1 MSACSDFAEHVWKPG
16 SCKNCFHPLSAHH
29 KTVGGLD
36 VQAACLKSAP
46 GGDEES
52 GLTAPS
58 PYSKPTIAV
67 KPTMMNESVTDVN
80 MNIEQENTKGPV
92 EGMGLKKLLDLSSLY
107 IDGNGCNKSR
117 REDVLQSPETKKDF
131 NNCFSLASLSPS
143 ILPKDSMI
151 ISNIFVTQEEVR
163 GSQSLKKNANGD
175 ICREQ
180 SATTTM
186 TKSTYNGISGT
197 ARANRQESQRASAE
211 MPFSVAVV
219 TSSSTTVRSN
229 GVSSAGAASKTFSTS
244 GTTPTAALT
253 AEPFRHNP
261 PPPGLHSPP
270 VLSEQSSLSD
280 SSYQSSTDSLPGA
293 EGSGG
298 GRVKTESPQSP
309 TARGSLQSA
318 PGSPDEQLD
327 SEPIYAQS
335 TKIKRRPQ
343 GNGVQSHLVSP
354 NQTKISAKSPEPS
367 GESHRATI
375 TIMAAH
381 TEENR
386 TFYLSSPDSAISTQC
401 HFSPTARKDP
411 SSPAFRWP
419 SPSHSH
425 SAPSLTPEACLSPTL
440 CPKPQSSPPIPPKRN
455 TRSPKLGAS
464 SLSPSISSPVPLPDL
479 SRLGASGLSPSIS
492 SPVPLPDLSR
502 LGASGLSP
510 SISSPVPL
518 PDLSRLG
525 ASGLSPSISSPVPLP
540 DLSRLGAS
548 GLPPSTSSPVPLPEL
563 PMLFL
568 VSATEGHFKVQPENH
583 SAAVAERWH
592 KPHHHSPGWNCR
604 IEEEEEDD
612 EREPKER
619 QKRKSAAKPWTTSPV
634 TSLVNGAAVWKEAR
648 DSKAQSGPPPMTE
661 PGTAPPAAPNNGA
674 CQGESEGTGAEE
686 EDKHNGSMPSKQ
698 PLHGGSSELLA
709 AGQGAANNEPH
720 APPPPPKKLHRVSSK
735 MSGSNMELDRCSRHA
750 PAESPP
756 PPPPARR
763 LGSSGSTASTDNLTG
778 DAGYRDAARLSCSSP
793 FSRSPAASAP
803 GSPHLPSLGS
813 PGAEPPPLP
822 EKKMLNRTA
831 SAPDGAKGRP
841 LARAYPRLPFSGSEG
856 NVGPPAASRSSLP
869 SSPVDPRPMFSS
881 SESLERCHAP
891 PGRPSR
897 SRTLDEPPKTRGRL
911 GVHCRSSV
919 TCSSSPQ
926 LSVPF
931 SPSEPGPAAHL
942 GSSMQLQT
950 LLSNMDSREGVYSKL
965 GGLYAESLRR
975 LALKCEEHFTR
986 SQRNPLRFE
995 ESNWSLFRLTSNKP
1009 SCNSGDAVYYSAACA
1024 SDPSNSYAVKI
1035 CKSPSVEAKQ
1045 GHLYGL
1051 SVLQSMPPH
1060 FNLQQDCGHFLACV
1074 PQSMLPSD
1082 EVSLPGASASSLPQP
1097 PAPAQQVERERVVV
1111 IASEIPRHTA
1121 ADFVREWA
1129 AFHKSQ
1135 PEVYERRVC
1144 FLLLQLC
1151 HGLEHLK
1158 EHGVTHRDL
1167 CLENLL
1173 LVPHVPRPS
1182 KFPQQAAADNGSGSS
1197 GAESQRHLPRLLIS
1211 NFAKS
1216 KRRSPED
1223 AASTSGD
1230 PRVKR
1235 DHARLAPEILS
1246 AAQYR
1251 KFDEFQ
1257 TGILIYE
1264 LLHQANP
1271 FEASPALKEQDYRC
1285 EELPPIPAVSLYSA
1299 GLQRLA
1305 RLLLQPDPIKRIH
1318 IQEAK
1323 RVLQS
1328 LLWGPR
1334 RDLMEQQ
1341 RERRGQGVGLGDG
1354 GRHEGLLNWLDVK
1367 RALLMMKFAE
1377 RSLEP
1382 ERNAELEDWLC
1393 CQYFSSAHPLSLCHT
1408 AELLYSLK

>member
-16 SCKNCFHPLSAHH
+16 SCKNCFHPRSAHH
-29 KTVGGLD
+29 KTVGLGGS
-36 VQAACLKSAP
+36 VPAACLKSFL

-52 GLTAPS
+52 GVIAPS

-67 KPTMMNESVTDVN
+67 KPTMMSLDTNESMTDVN
-80 MNIEQENTKGPV
+80 MNIEQENTKSPV
-92 EGMGLKKLLDLSSLY
+92 ERMGLKKLLDLSSLY
-107 IDGNGCNKSR
+107 IDSNGCNKTH
-117 REDVLQSPETKKDF
+117 REAAIQSPETKMDY
-131 NNCFSLASLSPS
+131 NNCFSLASLSPN

-151 ISNIFVTQEEVR
+151 ISNIFVTQEEGR
-163 GSQSLKKNANGD
+163 GSQSLKKNANGE

-180 SATTTM
+180 NTTTSR
-186 TKSTYNGISGT
+186 TKSTYNGISVT
-197 ARANRQESQRASAE
+197 ARTNSQESHLASVE
-211 MPFSVAVV
+211 IPFSVDIV
-219 TSSSTTVRSN
+219 TSSPTTVHSN
-229 GVSSAGAASKTFSTS
+229 GISSGNTAAVTTKTSSTS
-244 GTTPTAALT
+244 ITFTALSVDT
-253 AEPFRHNP
+253 ISHNP
-261 PPPGLHSPP
+261 PPSLHSPP
-270 VLSEQSSLSD
+270 VLSEQTSLSD
-280 SSYQSSTDSLPGA
+280 SSCSYRSSTDSLPGA
-293 EGSGG
+293 EWSGG
-298 GRVKTESPQSP
+298 RQVKSGSPQSP
-309 TARGSLQSA
+309 TAMGSFQSA
-318 PGSPDEQLD
+318 PSSPNEQED

-335 TKIKRRPQ
+335 TKKKRRPE

-354 NQTKISAKSPEPS
+354 NHIKNSFKGSELSA
-367 GESHRATI
+367 ESQRATI
-375 TIMAAH
+375 TVMAAH

-386 TFYLSSPDSAISTQC
+386 TFFLRSPDSAISTQC

-419 SPSHSH
+419 SPSHSPSHSH
-425 SAPSLTPEACLSPTL
+425 SAPSLVPEASLTPTL
-440 CPKPQSSPPIPPKRN
+440 HPKPQSSPPIPPKRT

-464 SLSPSISSPVPLPDL
+464 SLSPSICSPVPLPDL
-479 SRLGASGLSPSIS
+479 PRLGTSSLSPS
-492 SPVPLPDLSR
+492 V
-502 LGASGLSP
+502 
-510 SISSPVPL
+510 
-518 PDLSRLG
+518 
-525 ASGLSPSISSPVPLP
+525 
-540 DLSRLGAS
+540 
-548 GLPPSTSSPVPLPEL
+548 SSPVPLPEL

-568 VSATEGHFKVQPENH
+568 VSAREGHFKVHAENH
-583 SAAVAERWH
+583 SAAVSERWP
-592 KPHHHSPGWNCR
+592 KPHHHNSGWNCR
-604 IEEEEEDD
+604 IEEEEEED
-612 EREPKER
+612 EREPKEG
-619 QKRKSAAKPWTTSPV
+619 QKKKFAANPGTTSRV
-634 TSLVNGAAVWKEAR
+634 ACLVNGAAVWKKAR
-648 DSKAQSGPPPMTE
+648 DSKAHSSPPPMTE
-661 PGTAPPAAPNNGA
+661 PGTAPPAALNNGA
-674 CQGESEGTGAEE
+674 CQGETESTGAEE
-686 EDKHNGSMPSKQ
+686 EGKHNGSMPSKQ
-698 PLHGGSSELLA
+698 PLHGGSSELLT
-709 AGQGAANNEPH
+709 AGKGAANNEPNP
-720 APPPPPKKLHRVSSK
+720 PPPPPKKLHRVSSK
-735 MSGSNMELDRCSRHA
+735 MSGSNMELDRCSQQGSA
-750 PAESPP
+750 GSPTSSL
-756 PPPPARR
+756 RG
-763 LGSSGSTASTDNLTG
+763 LGSSLSTASTDNLTG
-778 DAGYRDAARLSCSSP
+778 DTGYRDATRLSCSSP
-793 FSRSPAASAP
+793 FSRSPVASAP
-803 GSPHLPSLGS
+803 GSPHQPSFNS
-813 PGAEPPPLP
+813 FSNQPPPLP
-822 EKKMLNRTA
+822 EKKMVNRTV
-831 SAPDGAKGRP
+831 SAPDSATGRP
-841 LARAYPRLPFSGSEG
+841 FVRAYPRLPFTGSES
-856 NVGPPAASRSSLP
+856 NVCRPADVSCRSSLP
-869 SSPVDPRPMFSS
+869 SSPVEPRPMFSS

-891 PGRPSR
+891 LSRPSR
-897 SRTLDEPPKTRGRL
+897 SRTLDEPLKTPGRL

-931 SPSEPGPAAHL
+931 SSSEPGSTHNV
-942 GSSMQLQT
+942 GSSLQLQT
-950 LLSNMDSREGVYSKL
+950 LLSNIDSREGVYSKL

-975 LALKCEEHFTR
+975 LALKCEDHFTR

-1035 CKSPSVEAKQ
+1035 CKSPAMEAQQ

-1051 SVLQSMPPH
+1051 SVQQSMPPH
-1060 FNLQQDCGHFLACV
+1060 FNFQQDCGHFLACV

-1082 EVSLPGASASSLPQP
+1082 EVSLPNTPASSLPQP
-1097 PAPAQQVERERVVV
+1097 SVSAPVQQVERERVVV
-1111 IASEIPRHTA
+1111 ITSEIPRQTA

-1129 AFHKSQ
+1129 AFHKAQ

-1173 LVPHVPRPS
+1173 LVPHLRRSS
-1182 KFPQQAAADNGSGSS
+1182 KFPQQTPTDNGTSNGASG
-1197 GAESQRHLPRLLIS
+1197 GDSQRHLPRLLIS
-1211 NFAKS
+1211 NFAKA

-1223 AASTSGD
+1223 AASTSVD
-1230 PRVKR
+1230 PRIKR

-1271 FEASPALKEQDYRC
+1271 FEVSPALKEQDYRC
-1285 EELPPIPAVSLYSA
+1285 EELPPIPSVSLYSA

-1305 RLLLQPDPIKRIH
+1305 QLLLQPDPIKRIH

-1323 RVLQS
+1323 RILQS

-1334 RDLMEQQ
+1334 KDLMEQQ
-1341 RERRGQGVGLGDG
+1341 RERHGHGAGFVDG
-1354 GRHEGLLNWLDVK
+1354 ARHEGLLNWLDVK

-1408 AELLYSLK
+1408 AELLYALK